1 MKKAPHGV
9 LFSLSFGNRA
19 AGEVHVF
26 VEGAH
31 AVDYAVVGDLD
42 YAVCDGLRELVV
54 VA

>member
-1 MKKAPHGV
+1 M
-9 LFSLSFGNRA
+9 LFSSSFGDRA

-42 YAVCDGLRELVV
+42 YAVCDRLGELVV

>member
-1 MKKAPHGV
+1 MKKAPRGV
-9 LFSLSFGNRA
+9 LFSLSFGDRA
-19 AGEVHVF
+19 AGEIHIF

-42 YAVCDGLRELVV
+42 YAVCDRLRELVV